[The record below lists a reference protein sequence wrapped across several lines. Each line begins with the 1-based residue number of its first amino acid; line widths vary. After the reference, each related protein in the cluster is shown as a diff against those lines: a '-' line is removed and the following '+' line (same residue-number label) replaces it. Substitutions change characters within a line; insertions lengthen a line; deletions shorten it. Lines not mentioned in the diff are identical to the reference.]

1 MIMKSE
7 TIKAFNNFISRNF
20 FGYSTHTL
28 YQELCYSYPAE
39 ISSQWV
45 YVNIWHVFIDQST
58 PEDIDIARHVAC
70 VINKDPD
77 LERLALAARD
87 WIDYCMIT
95 HEYERLA
102 VLADD
107 ALNLYIK
114 NVISLHEFKLIIAA
128 NKNN

>member
-1 MIMKSE
+1 MKNN
-7 TIKAFNNFISRNF
+7 TTKAFDNFVSRNF
-20 FGYSTHTL
+20 FGYSAHTL

-70 VINKDPD
+70 VIIGDPNF
-77 LERLALAARD
+77 EIRALADRD

-102 VLADD
+102 VLAND
-107 ALNLYIK
+107 ALDLYLK
-114 NVISLHEFKLIIAA
+114 GVISLHEFKLIIAA
-128 NKNN
+128 NK

>member
-1 MIMKSE
+1 MKSN
-7 TIKAFNNFISRNF
+7 TIKSFDTFVSHNF
-20 FGYSTHTL
+20 FGYSAHTL

-58 PEDIDIARHVAC
+58 PEDIDVARHVAC
-70 VINKDPD
+70 VINEDPD

-87 WIDYCMIT
+87 YIEYCMAT

-102 VLADD
+102 VLAND
-107 ALNLYIK
+107 ALDLYIK
-114 NVISLHEFKLIIAA
+114 GVISLHEFKFIIAS